1 MIERALDGRGCNFKV
16 LISSCVHSL
25 VCSDAQNSDLVE
37 LAHDEHSDP
46 HEVKHTVEK
55 HPEHPRRAGGDLRDV
70 VPKAIFSVAG
80 NTVNTPVANASI
92 YHPTDHTQQEE

>member
-1 MIERALDGRGCNFKV
+1 MYTKNPKYTLGLMMIKA
-16 LISSCVHSL
+16 SL
-25 VCSDAQNSDLVE
+25 GLSASHLVE

-80 NTVNTPVANASI
+80 NTVNTPVCRNSDVLS
-92 YHPTDHTQQEE
+92 PK